1 MEDNKID
8 FSVVLGASMH
18 DMKNSLCML
27 LQSIDTI
34 SQSIEH
40 TPQAQS
46 EFAKIHYE
54 VARVNSNL
62 LQILALYR
70 ERNAQLPLN
79 IEEHFL
85 DDVIDELLANNEL
98 YITHKNIDVK
108 CEVEEDLAW
117 YFDAD
122 LISNLLND
130 ILINA
135 LKYTTDK
142 ILISAQKIANRLVIE
157 IQDNGVGYPESM
169 LEKANNKMT
178 SALLS
183 QGRTGLG
190 IYFANLIASA
200 HINKE
205 QKGSIQLANNSHLG
219 GSRFT
224 LILP

>member
-1 MEDNKID
+1 MGNNKLD
-8 FSVVLGASMH
+8 FSVVLAASMH

-27 LQSIDTI
+27 LQSMETI
-34 SQSIEH
+34 SESIEH
-40 TPQAQS
+40 TPEAQS

-62 LQILALYR
+62 LQMLALYR
-70 ERNAQLPLN
+70 ENNTQLPLN

-85 DDVIDELLANNEL
+85 DDLFDELLAKNEH
-98 YITHKNIDVK
+98 YITNKEITVT
-108 CEVEEDLAW
+108 CEIEEDLAW
-117 YFDAD
+117 FFDTD

-130 ILINA
+130 IVINS
-135 LKYTTDK
+135 LKYTSNEMFITAKQIDE
-142 ILISAQKIANRLVIE
+142 SLVIE
-157 IQDNGVGYPESM
+157 IHDNGDGYPESM
-169 LEKANNKMT
+169 LQKANNEMT

-205 QKGSIQLANNSHLG
+205 KKGYISLDNHSYLG

>member
-1 MEDNKID
+1 MDNNKLD
-8 FSVVLGASMH
+8 FSVVLAASMH

-27 LQSIDTI
+27 LQSMETI
-34 SQSIEH
+34 SESIEH
-40 TPQAQS
+40 TPEAQS

-54 VARVNSNL
+54 VARANPNL
-62 LQILALYR
+62 LQMLALYR
-70 ERNAQLPLN
+70 ENNAQLPLN

-85 DDVIDELLANNEL
+85 DELFDELLAKNEL
-98 YITHKNIDVK
+98 YITNKKITVR
-108 CEVEEDLAW
+108 CEIEEDLAW
-117 YFDAD
+117 FFDAD

-135 LKYTTDK
+135 LKYTSNEMFMTAKQIDE
-142 ILISAQKIANRLVIE
+142 SLVIE
-157 IQDNGVGYPESM
+157 IHDNGDGYPDSM
-169 LEKANNKMT
+169 LQKANKEMT

-190 IYFANLIASA
+190 IYFANLIAGA

-205 QKGSIQLANNSHLG
+205 KKGYISLDNHSCLG

-224 LILP
+224 LVLP

>member
-27 LQSIDTI
+27 LQSMETI

-70 ERNAQLPLN
+70 EHNAQLPLN

-85 DDVIDELLANNEL
+85 DDVIDELLAKNEM
-98 YITHKNIDVK
+98 YITNKNISVE
-108 CEVEEDLAW
+108 CEIEQDLAW
-117 YFDAD
+117 FFDAD

-135 LKYTTDK
+135 LKYTSDQ
-142 ILISAQKIANRLVIE
+142 ILICAKQVDDALVIE
-157 IQDNGVGYPESM
+157 IHDNGDGYPESM
-169 LEKANNKMT
+169 LEKANNEMT

-200 HINKE
+200 HINKD
-205 QKGSIQLANNSHLG
+205 QKGYIQLANDGCFG

>member
-1 MEDNKID
+1 MDHNKLD

-27 LQSIDTI
+27 LQSMETI
-34 SQSIEH
+34 SQSIKQ

-62 LQILALYR
+62 LQVLALYR
-70 ERNAQLPLN
+70 EHNAQLPLN

-85 DDVIDELLANNEL
+85 DDVVDELLAKNEL
-98 YITHKNIDVK
+98 YITNKNIDVS
-108 CEVEEDLAW
+108 CDIEQDLAW
-117 YFDAD
+117 FFDAD
-122 LISNLLND
+122 LIANLLND

-135 LKYTTDK
+135 PKYTASK
-142 ILISAQKIANRLVIE
+142 ILISAHQQNDKLVIE
-157 IQDNGVGYPESM
+157 IHDNGEGYPESM
-169 LEKANNKMT
+169 LEKANNEM
-178 SALLS
+178 SAALIS

-200 HINKE
+200 HVNRE
-205 QKGSIQLANNSHLG
+205 TKGHIALANDGRLG
-219 GSRFT
+219 GSKFT
-224 LILP
+224 LVLP